1 MEKIKYGERE
11 LGLDPKTQKPVYA
24 KIGRYGPLVQLGE
37 ASLKGEKPQFS
48 SLLPDQDIKEITLE
62 DALELLSLP
71 KTLGQ
76 LDSHD
81 IQVAIARYGPYV
93 KYQSTFASIP
103 KETALFT
110 ITLDEAIS
118 LIKEKQ
124 TAAAK
129 QTIKLFDE
137 EAVTYTHLTLP
148 TSDLV

>member
-1 MEKIKYGERE
+1 M
-11 LGLDPKTQKPVYA
+11 
-24 KIGRYGPLVQLGE
+24 
-37 ASLKGEKPQFS
+37 
-48 SLLPDQDIKEITLE
+48 
-62 DALELLSLP
+62 
-71 KTLGQ
+71 GQ

-81 IQVAIARYGPYV
+81 IQVAIGRYGPYV

-137 EAVTYTHLTLP
+137 EDPHVKVLNGRYGPYISIGKQNIKIPKDVKPESLTREQCLELQKNAP
-148 TSDLV
+148 AKRKRKK